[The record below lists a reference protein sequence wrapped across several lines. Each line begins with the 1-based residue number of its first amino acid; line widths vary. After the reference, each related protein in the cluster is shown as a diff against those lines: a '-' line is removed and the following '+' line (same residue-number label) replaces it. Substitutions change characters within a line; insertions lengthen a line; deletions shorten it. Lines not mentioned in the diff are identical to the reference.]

1 VTVPGNYL
9 TVRTQAQNLQTDL
22 KKAAKHRNRAKL
34 IGIINQLKAMRNSIA
49 SISPDLP

>member
-1 VTVPGNYL
+1 VPGNYL
-9 TVRTQAQNLQTDL
+9 TVQTQALDLRVEL

-34 IGIINQLKAMRNSIA
+34 KGIINQLKALRNSIA